1 MNRTPTGKGNSY
13 TIYLEESKNIMRI
26 KIFWQKNCPHCPEAK
41 NIGKQL
47 EKEITVQYFDI
58 GTVDGLAEASYYNIA
73 STPSMIVVD
82 NDENEIKIWRGKT
95 PRIEEIREE
104 AVI

>member
-1 MNRTPTGKGNSY
+1 MK
-13 TIYLEESKNIMRI
+13 I

-58 GTVDGLAEASYYNIA
+58 EKIDGLAEASYYDIA
-73 STPSMIVVD
+73 STPSIAILD
-82 NDENEIKIWRGKT
+82 NNDNEIKIWRGKT
-95 PRIEEIREE
+95 PRLEEIRKE
-104 AVI
+104 AEI

>member
-1 MNRTPTGKGNSY
+1 MK
-13 TIYLEESKNIMRI
+13 I

-58 GTVDGLAEASYYNIA
+58 EKIDGLAEASYYDIA
-73 STPSMIVVD
+73 STPSIIILD
-82 NDENEIKIWRGKT
+82 SGDNEIKIWRGKT
-95 PRIEEIREE
+95 PRLEEIRKE
-104 AVI
+104 AEI